1 MKEFNYDDIINLP
14 APTSERHPRMPRIDR
29 AAQFAPFSA
38 LSGYEDAIAETARL
52 TQRERLSDEQG
63 SEILDRWQ
71 RVLIAI
77 SDIRPKINLTY
88 FIPDKTK
95 RGGRYLTRDATLL
108 KFDEYSRSL
117 VLSDGVTVP
126 LTAVREIRSELF
138 SDMLEGDW

>member
-1 MKEFNYDDIINLP
+1 MKKFNYDDIINHP
-14 APTSERHPRMPRIDR
+14 VPTSERHPRMPRIDR

-52 TQRERLSDEQG
+52 TQRERSCDEQR

-71 RVLIAI
+71 RILVAI
-77 SDIRPKINLTY
+77 SDIKPKINLTY

-95 RGGRYLTRDATLL
+95 RGGRYLTRDAILEG
-108 KFDEYSRSL
+108 FDEYRGIL
-117 VLSDGVTVP
+117 LLNDGAEVP